1 MTESVFY
8 DGEKMLSY
16 GKHVN
21 LIMGHRGTGKTCYF
35 VTRAVKKFLKTGSQ
49 TVWVRRYETH
59 FDKDKQDKFFEVS
72 TIPNTSQKWYPE
84 DTALEMKG
92 HTGYCNGKPFLHCV
106 ALSCS
111 SKYKSVPFELCPDVV
126 FDEFIIDKSQE
137 RYLSHEFDVWN
148 DFMLTVMRLRFESTR
163 FFLVANAVSRA
174 NPYFV
179 NYKIIDRGN
188 EFSFDK
194 SKEVLLQNFV
204 SKSIQQK
211 FHDSWYGKLMQ
222 GTKYYDYAVGG
233 EFLRDNPEFIMH
245 RPPRAQYRFAI
256 LYMGRMFGVWLDGQ
270 DGRLYISKDYD
281 PQFPVAYALTRDDHS
296 INTYLVKNR
305 TSFAHIRILTQMY
318 QSGDVFFESPE
329 IKAVAEEAILYLI
342 GA

>member
-1 MTESVFY
+1 MGDFY
-8 DGEKMLSY
+8 DGEKMLSF

-21 LIMGHRGTGKTCYF
+21 MIMGHRGTGKTCYF

-59 FDKDKQDKFFEVS
+59 FEKDKQEKFFDVS
-72 TIPNTSQKWYPE
+72 TEPNKTLEWYPV
-84 DTALEMKG
+84 DTVLEMKG

-106 ALSCS
+106 ALSRAN
-111 SKYKSVPFELCPDVV
+111 KYKSVPFELCPDVV
-126 FDEFIIDKSQE
+126 FDEFIIDKTQE
-137 RYLSHEFDVWN
+137 HYLTREFDAWN
-148 DFMLTVMRLRFESTR
+148 EFMLTVMRLRFEKTR
-163 FFLVANAVSRA
+163 FFLVANAISRA

-179 NYKIIDRGN
+179 NYRIIDRGK

-204 SKSIQQK
+204 SEAIQQK
-211 FHDSWYGKLMQ
+211 FHNSWYGNLMR
-222 GTKYYDYAVGG
+222 GTNYYNYAVGG
-233 EFLRDNPEFIMH
+233 EYLRDTTEFIAQ
-245 RPPRAQYRFAI
+245 RPPRASYRFAI
-256 LYMGRMFGVWLDGQ
+256 IYLGRTFGVWLDGQ

-281 PQFPVAYALTRDDHS
+281 PQYPIAYALTRDDHS

-305 TSFAHIRILTQMY
+305 TSFAHMRILAQMY
-318 QSGDVFFESPE
+318 QSGDVFFETPE
-329 IKAVAEEAILYLI
+329 IKAIAEEAVLYLV